1 MAETDSSMDALPTPS
16 LLLDRTRLERNAAR
30 MRERAKALG
39 ISLRPHLKTA
49 KSVEAARFVLAGAP
63 GPATVS
69 TLKEAEM
76 FGNAGITDLL
86 YAVSITPQ
94 KLPKVAQ
101 LRREGIDLK
110 IILDSI
116 EAARLVADYAK
127 QSGSDLSVMIEVDV
141 DGHRSGVRW
150 DDHETLI
157 AIAKILSRDA
167 KLQGILCH
175 AGDSYKLRDQ
185 EALAACAE
193 LERSRIVAAAGA
205 LRAAG
210 IACPVV
216 SVGATPTA
224 LSSRSYDGVTE
235 LRAGVYMF
243 FDLVQVGIGV
253 CGIEDIALSVLATV
267 IGHRKDK
274 NWIIT
279 DSGWMALSLDRGTAR
294 QPIDQHYGAV
304 CDAEGRPYPDLVVLD
319 ANQEHGI
326 VGIRPGSSAALP
338 ALGVGSRIRILPNHA
353 CATAAQHDRYY
364 LLDEKNHVAATWPR
378 FRGWD

>member
-1 MAETDSSMDALPTPS
+1 MAKTDSSIDALPTPC
-16 LLLDRTRLERNAAR
+16 LLLDRVKLERNAKR
-30 MRERAKALG
+30 MRAQAAALG

-49 KSVEAARFVLAGAP
+49 KSVDAARFVMGGSP

-76 FGNAGITDLL
+76 FGKAGITDLL

-94 KLPKVAQ
+94 KLAKVAQ
-101 LRREGIDLK
+101 LRRDGIDLK
-110 IILDSI
+110 IILDSV
-116 EAARLVADYAK
+116 EAARFVADYAR
-127 QSGSDLSVMIEVDV
+127 QSGNNLAVLIEVDV

-150 DDHETLI
+150 GDHETLI
-157 AIAKILSRDA
+157 AIAKILSKDT
-167 KLQGILCH
+167 KLHGVLCH
-175 AGDSYKLRDQ
+175 AGDSYKLRDPQ
-185 EALAACAE
+185 ALAACAE
-193 LERSRIVAAAGA
+193 QERGRIVAAAEA

-210 IACPVV
+210 ISCPVV

-253 CGIEDIALSVLATV
+253 CGVEDIALSVLATV
-267 IGHRKDK
+267 IGHRTDK

-279 DSGWMALSLDRGTAR
+279 DAGWMALSLDRGTAR
-294 QPIDQHYGAV
+294 QPVDQHYGAV
-304 CDAEGRPYPDLVVLD
+304 CDAQGRPYPDLAVLD

-338 ALGVGSRIRILPNHA
+338 ALGIGSRIRILPNHA
-353 CATAAQHDRYY
+353 CATAAQHDQYH
-364 LLDEKNHVAATWPR
+364 LLDGDHVAAVWPR
-378 FRGWD
+378 IRGWD

>member
-1 MAETDSSMDALPTPS
+1 MAEADSSIDALPTPS

-30 MRERAKALG
+30 MRERAKALS

-49 KSVEAARFVLAGAP
+49 KSVEAARFVLGGAP

-76 FGNAGITDLL
+76 FGRAGITDLL
-86 YAVSITPQ
+86 YAVSVTPQ
-94 KLPKVAQ
+94 KLPKVVQ

-127 QSGSDLSVMIEVDV
+127 QSGSDLSVLIEVDV
-141 DGHRSGVRW
+141 DGHRSGIRW

-157 AIAKILSRDA
+157 AIAEILSKDT
-167 KLQGILCH
+167 KLLGILCH
-175 AGDSYKLRDQ
+175 AGDSYKLRDP

-193 LERSRIVAAAGA
+193 LERTRIVAAAEA

-243 FDLVQVGIGV
+243 FDLVQAGIGV
-253 CGIEDIALSVLATV
+253 CAIEDIALSVLATV

-279 DSGWMALSLDRGTAR
+279 DAGWMALSLDRGTAR
-294 QPIDQHYGAV
+294 QPIDQHYGVV
-304 CDAEGRPYPDLVVLD
+304 CDAQGQPYPGLVVLD

-326 VGIRPGSSAALP
+326 VGIRPGSSATLP
-338 ALGVGSRIRILPNHA
+338 ALGIGTRIRILPNHA
-353 CATAAQHDRYY
+353 CATAAQHDQYH
-364 LLDEKNHVAATWPR
+364 LLDGDNHVTATWPR